1 MIVSENHRSAAGI
14 REPSPGNPSRCQ
26 AVVLAHEPDLEEST
40 LNQERRQERRYP
52 LVGIAV
58 LYSPT
63 EGKYLADTGR
73 RLCEAAAVDMSLS
86 GLSFDVREPLAP
98 GEEILIE
105 LDDPEGGQGER
116 ILAEV
121 RWCRRVDDAHFRIGT
136 RIRESMAVERRAA
149 REDIVGRPIG
159 KGLPVP
165 TEVDLRCPAC
175 GVQAAFTLLGLQPG
189 AWEHGVMP
197 LYQCGSCDSSRS
209 ITSILAYNRD
219 RAR

>member
-1 MIVSENHRSAAGI
+1 MS
-14 REPSPGNPSRCQ
+14 
-26 AVVLAHEPDLEEST
+26 D
-40 LNQERRQERRYP
+40 ERRHERRYP

-63 EGKYLADTGR
+63 EDRCLDDTGR
-73 RLCEAAAVDMSLS
+73 RLREAAAVDMSLS

-105 LDDPEGGQGER
+105 LDDPAGGQGER

-136 RIRESMAVERRAA
+136 RIRESVAIDGPGA
-149 REDIVGRPIG
+149 REDIVARPIG
-159 KGLPVP
+159 KGLAVP
-165 TEVDLRCPAC
+165 SEVDLRCPAC
-175 GVQAAFTLLGLQPG
+175 GVQTGFSFLGLQPG
-189 AWEHGVMP
+189 AWKHGVMP

-209 ITSILAYNRD
+209 ITSILAYNRE

>member
-1 MIVSENHRSAAGI
+1 MILSQNHRSDAGAG
-14 REPSPGNPSRCQ
+14 EPPPRNPSRCQ
-26 AVVLAHEPDLEEST
+26 AVVLAHGTDLEESI

-63 EGKYLADTGR
+63 EDKYLDDTGQ
-73 RLCEAAAVDMSLS
+73 RLREAVAVDVSLS

-105 LDDPEGGQGER
+105 LDDPDGGQGER

-136 RIRESMAVERRAA
+136 RIRESVAVERRAA

-165 TEVDLRCPAC
+165 SEVDLRCPAC
-175 GVQAAFTLLGLQPG
+175 GVQAAFAFLGLQSG
-189 AWEHGVMP
+189 SWEHGVMP

-209 ITSILAYNRD
+209 ITSILAYNRE
-219 RAR
+219 RAP